1 MRKKDRHL
9 FRAMALTSA
18 ILSQLVGCTLVGL
31 FAGRWVDSKLGS
43 APFLLVIGLLL
54 GLAAGTFA
62 MLRTVRQYFSG
73 D

>member
-1 MRKKDRHL
+1 MRQKERHL

-31 FAGRWVDSKLGS
+31 FAGRLFDSKLDS
-43 APFLLVIGLLL
+43 APFLMVVGLLL
-54 GLAAGTFA
+54 GLAAGTYA